1 MTMAAQ
7 ALVEVDA
14 APVPMEAPATE
25 SAAIFQIIERAA
37 RDKNV
42 DLDKMER
49 LMAMRE
55 REMARIAQ
63 TAFNVAMKNAQ
74 AEMPQIVRDADND
87 QTKSKYARYETI
99 SEAIQ
104 PIITKHGFSLSF
116 DEGETPKPNHVRI
129 LCDVMHDAGHIRQYH
144 ADIPF
149 DNVGMKGNANKT
161 ATHAY
166 GSTKSYG
173 RRYLKLDIF
182 DIALKNEDDDGNAA
196 GRREEPEFLTPD
208 QITELRE
215 TIEANGGDIA
225 RFCKFGGVGSLAEI
239 RSNQFNAA
247 MQVAKTQVQP

>member
-1 MTMAAQ
+1 MTMAAT
-7 ALVEVDA
+7 ALIEHEPA
-14 APVPMEAPATE
+14 HEPIPAPATD

-55 REMARIAQ
+55 REMVRIAQ

-74 AEMPQIVRDADND
+74 AEMPQIARDADND
-87 QTKSKYARYETI
+87 QTKSRYARYETI

-116 DEGETPKPNHVRI
+116 DEGETEKPNHVRI
-129 LCDVMHDAGHIRQYH
+129 LCDVMHEAGHTKQYH

-196 GRREEPEFLTPD
+196 GRQHEFITTD
-208 QITELRE
+208 QINELRE

-225 RFCKFGGVGSLAEI
+225 KFCKFGGVGSLADI
-239 RSNQFNAA
+239 RKDQFKAA
-247 MQVAKTQVQP
+247 LEVAKTQVQP